1 MQIFVHFITLSVS
14 TSSCCPRPNTSSTS
28 TLHTTATQQLQTA
41 GATQTMARI
50 HLFAPVL
57 LLLVPNHSSA
67 QCSQT
72 TNYRA
77 PSAGR
82 W

>member
-1 MQIFVHFITLSVS
+1 MQIFIDLLLCLSQRLHAVQGPTGLRPVHY
-14 TSSCCPRPNTSSTS
+14 
-28 TLHTTATQQLQTA
+28 LQIA
-41 GATQTMARI
+41 GATQTMARF